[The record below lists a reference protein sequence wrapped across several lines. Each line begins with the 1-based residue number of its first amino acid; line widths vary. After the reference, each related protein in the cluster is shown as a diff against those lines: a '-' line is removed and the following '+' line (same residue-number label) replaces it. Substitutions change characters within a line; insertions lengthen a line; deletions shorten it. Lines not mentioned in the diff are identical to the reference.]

1 MTDILGTNAILAP
14 VVALVAWSLI
24 MMLWMFAI
32 RLPALRK
39 IDPAIS
45 GRRGLRGVDLEGVVP
60 DQAQWPGHNYNHLLE
75 QPTIFYAIAISLA
88 LLGHGG
94 GASMILAWLY
104 VAFRIAHSLAQSTIN
119 VVPLR
124 FHLFLLASICLIG
137 LTIQAILVLA
147 TTILAPEGCHQFNMG

>member
-1 MTDILGTNAILAP
+1 MTDVLGTNAILAP

-32 RLPALRK
+32 RLPALRR

-45 GRRGLRGVDLEGVVP
+45 GKPGLRGSDLEGVVP
-60 DQAQWPGHNYNHLLE
+60 DQAQWPGHNYNHLME
-75 QPTIFYAIAISLA
+75 QPTLFYAAAISLA

-94 GASMILAWLY
+94 GTSLILAWLY
-104 VAFRIAHSLAQSTIN
+104 VAFRIAHSVVQSTVN
-119 VVPLR
+119 LVPLR
-124 FHLFLLASICLIG
+124 FLLFLLASACLIG

-147 TTILAPEGCHQFNMG
+147 QAA

>member
-1 MTDILGTNAILAP
+1 MTGILGTHAILAP

-32 RLPALRK
+32 RLPALRR

-45 GRRGLRGVDLEGVVP
+45 GRRGLRGSDLEGVVP
-60 DQAQWPGHNYNHLLE
+60 DQAQWPGHNYTHLME

-94 GASMILAWLY
+94 GISLILAWLY
-104 VAFRIAHSLAQSTIN
+104 VGFRIAHSIVQSTTN

-124 FHLFLLASICLIG
+124 FLLFLLASVCLMA
-137 LTIQAILVLA
+137 LTIQAVLVLA
-147 TTILAPEGCHQFNMG
+147 KAA

>member
-1 MTDILGTNAILAP
+1 MTGILGTHAILAP

-32 RLPALRK
+32 RLPALRR

-45 GRRGLRGVDLEGVVP
+45 GRRGLRGSDLEGVVP
-60 DQAQWPGHNYNHLLE
+60 DQAQWPGHNYNHLME

-94 GASMILAWLY
+94 GISLILAWLY
-104 VAFRIAHSLAQSTIN
+104 VGFRIAHSIVQSTTN

-124 FHLFLLASICLIG
+124 FLLFLLASVCLMA
-137 LTIQAILVLA
+137 LTIQAVLVLA
-147 TTILAPEGCHQFNMG
+147 KAA